1 MNLKNKEKL
10 DIIFAGLGNDVKAKD
25 LVSDLIVDIQESFFK
40 LGKQVA
46 RMEMERQE
54 MALMENKEMIT
65 SRELLEKINEF
76 REKEYQEKAKAGTL
90 TKKENLSGR

>member
-1 MNLKNKEKL
+1 MEEKNKEMEEAIKEWADYKMNLKNKEKL

-46 RMEMERQE
+46 RMEMEQ
-54 MALMENKEMIT
+54 
-65 SRELLEKINEF
+65 
-76 REKEYQEKAKAGTL
+76 
-90 TKKENLSGR
+90 

>member
-1 MNLKNKEKL
+1 MEEKNKEIEEAIKEWADYKMNLKNKEKL

-46 RMEMERQE
+46 RMEME
-54 MALMENKEMIT
+54 
-65 SRELLEKINEF
+65 
-76 REKEYQEKAKAGTL
+76 
-90 TKKENLSGR
+90 